1 MEKEFAFSLL
11 VSIFYGILKFVEMKY
26 IEKEW
31 KSVKLLVR
39 DIIMVMIS
47 SFVGIV
53 IFVQYHQS
61 FSNFFSVITDNV
73 MLDTTNTK
81 VYTDMPSF

>member
-1 MEKEFAFSLL
+1 MEKEVAFSLL
-11 VSIFYGILKFVEMKY
+11 VSVFYGIFKFVEMKY

-31 KSVKLLVR
+31 KPIKVIVR
-39 DIIMVMIS
+39 DILMVMVS
-47 SFVGIV
+47 SFAAAI

-73 MLDTTNTK
+73 MLDTSNTK

>member
-1 MEKEFAFSLL
+1 MEKEIAFSLL
-11 VSIFYGILKFVEMKY
+11 VSIFYGIFKFIEMKY

-31 KSVKLLVR
+31 KPVKLIVR
-39 DIIMVMIS
+39 DVIMVMIS
-47 SFVGIV
+47 SFVGAI

-73 MLDTTNTK
+73 MLDTSNTK
-81 VYTDMPSF
+81 VYTDSPSF